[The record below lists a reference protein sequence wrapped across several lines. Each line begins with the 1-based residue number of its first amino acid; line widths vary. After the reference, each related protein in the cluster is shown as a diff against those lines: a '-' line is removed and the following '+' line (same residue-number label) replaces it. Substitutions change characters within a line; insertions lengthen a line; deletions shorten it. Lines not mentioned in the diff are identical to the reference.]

1 MKLPNAPLIIA
12 TKGPSL
18 SSTSRIARELA
29 DAYKHPLIDED
40 DITKALES
48 IRPSSSSRTK
58 ISDEHFRQLIFEVLY
73 HLASAQLN
81 RQISVT
87 VNTALSDRAYLDQLA
102 SLARSMKACLIII
115 ECDAQDHQ
123 KAGYAVP
130 GDILK
135 LPVNTELL
143 FSSDK
148 VISGDPST
156 AIPHTASEEPLQYNP
171 SGTVPLQSSPSQ
183 EKVPKESDRK
193 KPMNDH
199 LHALSLSEKP
209 RKDKLACKSCLKLIS
224 DQNYHCEECD
234 EFILHKS
241 CAETPDQIKAIAQN
255 CPQYLRELSPR
266 YEFLNTHKCRSCDEF
281 STRCYDCL
289 LETNLQGGFL
299 PSILHHKWHE
309 HPLNFIIMPHG
320 FNYQYLCCTCGK
332 LGKSISYKCYDCNYD
347 LHINCALLPT
357 TVSFKSDKHQLSL
370 VRLGDYDEYTCD
382 ICKEKRG
389 RSYFCFLCRDCDL
402 AVHIWCMP
410 DLNNSTVTY

>member
-1 MKLPNAPLIIA
+1 MEEFKAVLEKRILEARQEMKLPDAPLIIA

-48 IRPSSSSRTK
+48 IP
-58 ISDEHFRQLIFEVLY
+58 
-73 HLASAQLN
+73 SAQLN

-102 SLARSMKACLIII
+102 SLARSMKACLVII

-130 GDILK
+130 GDVLK

-143 FSSDK
+143 FPSDK
-148 VISGDPST
+148 VISGDRST
-156 AIPHTASEEPLQYNP
+156 AIPHTESEEPHQDYP
-171 SGTVPLQSSPSQ
+171 SGKVLLQSSPSQ

-266 YEFLNTHKCRSCDEF
+266 YEFLQNT
-281 STRCYDCL
+281 
-289 LETNLQGGFL
+289 
-299 PSILHHKWHE
+299 
-309 HPLNFIIMPHG
+309 
-320 FNYQYLCCTCGK
+320 
-332 LGKSISYKCYDCNYD
+332 
-347 LHINCALLPT
+347 
-357 TVSFKSDKHQLSL
+357 
-370 VRLGDYDEYTCD
+370 
-382 ICKEKRG
+382 
-389 RSYFCFLCRDCDL
+389 
-402 AVHIWCMP
+402 
-410 DLNNSTVTY
+410 